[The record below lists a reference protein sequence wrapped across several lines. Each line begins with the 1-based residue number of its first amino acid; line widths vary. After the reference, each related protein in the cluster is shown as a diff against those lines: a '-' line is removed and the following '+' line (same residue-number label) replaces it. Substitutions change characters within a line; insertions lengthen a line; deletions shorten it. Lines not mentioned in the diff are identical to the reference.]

1 MKQCEH
7 DKNYEKEPTPIVG
20 KKPNG
25 KSRLRPPGN
34 EKNPRWTA
42 KRTCISLEAEEHREK
57 VHAGLGTIN
66 QTRNVNQESK
76 E

>member
-1 MKQCEH
+1 MVLGFGRYG
-7 DKNYEKEPTPIVG
+7 N
-20 KKPNG
+20 
-25 KSRLRPPGN
+25 SRLRPPGN
-34 EKNPRWTA
+34 ENNPEWTA
-42 KRTCISLEAEEHREK
+42 KRTCISFEEEEHRGK

>member
-1 MKQCEH
+1 MTCKSMKQCEH

-34 EKNPRWTA
+34 
-42 KRTCISLEAEEHREK
+42 
-57 VHAGLGTIN
+57 
-66 QTRNVNQESK
+66 
-76 E
+76 